1 MSSRTRHGDRTHLLL
16 RKGEQGFDEHVLA
29 TSFSA
34 EDPGRRPDCFVRAA
48 TAEDVVAA
56 VRLADREGWRV
67 SCCSGGHSW
76 SQNHIRD
83 GGLLVDLCCLDTIAI
98 DEETRTAVIGAG
110 SLSGVLDG
118 ELARRKLFFPVG
130 HAYTIGMGGFL
141 LQGGFGW
148 NSRVVGLGCENV
160 TAIDVVLAD
169 GRLVRASEGQH
180 SEVFWAARGSGVGFF
195 GIVVAFHLKLV
206 DRPRF
211 TGMKVQVFR
220 LEHMEG
226 LLRWVHEIGPT
237 IAPNVEFQ
245 LVFNRKA
252 LGIFS
257 PGVEVTIFVLADS
270 RRQAK
275 EFLRFVDKGP
285 LRRKAS
291 LTLPLLG
298 LSLAKIMWAAEK
310 VVFYAGTRW
319 FTDNLWFRGPLE
331 GALPLLRR
339 AVEQQPSAPAHM
351 LWQVWNPVTRER
363 PDMAFSLEG
372 DTYLAFYGGLRGE
385 RKPGEGSHWALDSAQ
400 QLERFG
406 IGKQLA
412 DENLARRHAPFM
424 AQDNFDRL
432 ERARDEY
439 DPERRFHSFG
449 HLP

>member
-1 MSSRTRHGDRTHLLL
+1 MSGHIRYGDRTHLLL
-16 RKGEQGFDEHVLA
+16 RKGDPGFDAHVLA

-34 EDPGRRPDCFVRAA
+34 EDPGRRPECFVRAA
-48 TAEDVVAA
+48 TAAEVVAA
-56 VRLADREGWRV
+56 VQLANREGWRV

-83 GGLLVDLCCLDTIAI
+83 GGLLIDLCCLDMIAI
-98 DEETRTAVIGAG
+98 DENGRTAVIGAG
-110 SLSGVLDG
+110 CLSGRLDA

-130 HAYTIGMGGFL
+130 HASTIGMGGFL

-148 NSRVVGLGCENV
+148 YSRVVGLGCENV

-169 GRLVRASEGQH
+169 GRLVRASEEQH
-180 SEVFWAARGSGVGFF
+180 SELFWAARGSGVGFF

-211 TGMKVQVFR
+211 TGMKIQVFR
-220 LEHMEG
+220 LEHMED

-237 IAPNVEFQ
+237 IAPEVEFQ

-252 LGIFS
+252 MGIFA

-270 RRQAK
+270 RAQAK
-275 EFLRFVDKGP
+275 AFLRFVDEGP

-291 LTLPLLG
+291 LTLPLLA
-298 LSLAKIMWAAEK
+298 LSLGTIMWAAGK
-310 VVFYAGTRW
+310 AVFYAGTRW
-319 FTDNLWFRGPLE
+319 FTDNLWFKGPLE
-331 GALPLLRR
+331 EALPLLRR
-339 AVEQQPSAPAHM
+339 AVERQPSAPAHM
-351 LWQVWNPVTRER
+351 LWQVWNPITRER

-372 DTYLAFYGGLRGE
+372 DAYLAFYGGLRGG
-385 RKPGEGSHWALDSAQ
+385 RTPGENSHWALDSVR

-424 AQDNFDRL
+424 AQNNFERL
-432 ERARDEY
+432 ERARAGY
-439 DPERRFHSFG
+439 DPEKRFYSFG
-449 HLP
+449 YLS